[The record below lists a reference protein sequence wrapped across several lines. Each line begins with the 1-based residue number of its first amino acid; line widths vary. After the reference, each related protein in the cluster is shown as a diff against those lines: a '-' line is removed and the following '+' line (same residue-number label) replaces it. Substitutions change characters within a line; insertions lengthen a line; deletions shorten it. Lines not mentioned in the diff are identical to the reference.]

1 MIIQYKYYRGE
12 KDCPNDWK
20 NTNKGKFWHGES
32 MFENTNQPIADWVE
46 NAKFVISDLERTDKV
61 KFDQASKYTI
71 EQFAVILYI
80 EELFTKWNP
89 YDNMKWIFEY

>member
-1 MIIQYKYYRGE
+1 MKTQFKYYQGE
-12 KDCPNDWK
+12 KECPPEFL
-20 NTNKGKFWHGES
+20 NKTSRKFWYGES
-32 MFENTNQPIADWVE
+32 MFENTKQPLDVWVD
-46 NAKFVISDLERTDKV
+46 NAKAVLVKLEKVDKV